1 MEEVEGSLGHREK
14 LLKGGALEED
24 RRVRGQQVATCKLP
38 PTSWASAGGEA
49 SRLEVRDLCSL
60 SALVAV

>member
-1 MEEVEGSLGHREK
+1 MEGGLGHREK
-14 LLKGGALEED
+14 FLKGGALEQD
-24 RRVRGQQVATCKLP
+24 RRVRGQQVATGKLP

-49 SRLEVRDLCSL
+49 RRLEVRDWCSL